1 MSAEVETMFSANG
14 IRPWHGIGKV
24 INDCPTSEDALR
36 LAGLDWDVALRP
48 AFMFGPNGEAIPSP
62 GCFVSREDRH
72 LPLGYVSDK
81 YVPFQNKQLFDF
93 GDSIIKNTQ
102 GIEAKYETA
111 GSLFNGKKVFLLVRL
126 PDANLVGDTVNNYLF
141 ICNSHA
147 GKESLVAGITNV
159 RVVCNNTLQLAMHN
173 SSRMWRLRHYTTME
187 GRQKEA
193 AEALGLAVQ
202 YNDKLSDIAEQM
214 AAERVTEAEE
224 TRFFKQLF
232 ENNTSSDERK
242 EVLAASVRAIYENK
256 DDLQNFRGTKWGL
269 YNAVADYVSN
279 KDYRTD
285 EATQH
290 RQMNRFMFGEDL
302 LKQSECILMAA

>member
-1 MSAEVETMFSANG
+1 MSAEVETMFSGNG

-24 INDCPTSEDALR
+24 IDGCPTSDDALR
-36 LAGLDWDVALRP
+36 LAGLDWDVSLQP
-48 AFMFGPNGEAIPSP
+48 AFMYSKSGMIIPGP
-62 GCFVSREDRH
+62 GCFIARSDNDI
-72 LPLGYVSDK
+72 PLGYASSR

-93 GDSIIKNTQ
+93 GDEIIRNTQ
-102 GIEAKYETA
+102 GVEAKYETA

-141 ICNSHA
+141 ICNSHE

-173 SSRMWRLRHYTTME
+173 SSRMWRLRHYTTIE

-202 YNDKLSDIAEQM
+202 YNGKLSDIADQM

-232 ENNTSSDERK
+232 ENNASSDERK

-302 LKQSECILMAA
+302 LKQSECLLIAA